1 MRIRAITFA
10 AAVTALGALAGCG
23 DKCNEQTP
31 PVAGVP
37 NCTAQ
42 AGSQVTVPIQV
53 CPKCDQEA
61 STCTVDMANIGSNVI
76 ELVPLSQVCDASSS
90 CPIVDPASCPAKP
103 AGCTFTA
110 PTPTTFP
117 TTYDIVVVTEA
128 GRQVTKTLTVVQS
141 GALSCDNFSL

>member
-1 MRIRAITFA
+1 MRIRAVTFA
-10 AAVTALGALAGCG
+10 AAVGALGALAGCG

-42 AGSQVTVPIQV
+42 AGTQVTVPIQV

-61 STCTVDMANIGSNVI
+61 STCTVDMAAIGQNVI
-76 ELVPLSQVCDASSS
+76 ELVPLSEVCDASSS
-90 CPIVDPASCPAKP
+90 CPIVDPVSCPARP

-110 PTPTTFP
+110 PTTPGD
-117 TTYDIVVVTEA
+117 YDLVVVTEA
-128 GRQVTKTLTVVQS
+128 GRQVTRTLTVVSS
-141 GALSCDNFSL
+141 GALSCSGFTPL